1 MSLNFWRLDRSPTKI
16 VLAAFLLLAL
26 AAALAL
32 SARFSSSRQRELMAF
47 ERLRQLGHCDVHW
60 QTIGPA
66 WFQRLP
72 GARYLPRRLVN
83 IQLLGDKI
91 TDVELIFLQPFTGLR
106 GLALINTS
114 VTDAGL
120 EHLSGLRQL
129 RVLYLEGGSAAV
141 GITDAGLVH
150 LKGLTN
156 LEELHIPGLDR
167 ITDSGI
173 LQLLHS
179 LPNLKVGRDFHL

>member
-91 TDVELIFLQPFTGLR
+91 TDDELVFLQPFTGLR

-114 VTDAGL
+114 VT
-120 EHLSGLRQL
+120 ETHLL
-129 RVLYLEGGSAAV
+129 A
-141 GITDAGLVH
+141 
-150 LKGLTN
+150 
-156 LEELHIPGLDR
+156 
-167 ITDSGI
+167 
-173 LQLLHS
+173 
-179 LPNLKVGRDFHL
+179 